1 MEYNQRNNTSERQQF
16 PYIKNFELNV
26 IVKLSSL
33 SSLLYNFDNLRYKNY
48 SGVHHLCG
56 IECWKFEPSER
67 PNIQNIVSILKG
79 LNFSTNEKIQQN
91 MNLNLI
97 IVNESKSELTELSTD
112 IFDLVSNKINNIII
126 DEFIAHLIN
135 KHDKDFTFGNIK
147 QLINQHLLQLS
158 QTTDKIIKW
167 LSKNQDKD
175 TIYYFNIVIENDFNF
190 KDFKLFLKAANEN
203 FPIAQ
208 VYLAKC
214 YYNGYGTEI
223 NYNLPFNW
231 CS

>member
-1 MEYNQRNNTSERQQF
+1 MYTTNQLSLKCPQQTSAVECNNCGDRQWC
-16 PYIKNFELNV
+16 
-26 IVKLSSL
+26 SSFIW
-33 SSLLYNFDNLRYKNY
+33 N
-48 SGVHHLCG
+48 
-56 IECWKFEPSER
+56 KFEPSER

-79 LNFSTNEKIQQN
+79 INFSTNEKIQQN

-97 IVNESKSELTELSTD
+97 IVNESKSELTELSTN

-135 KHDKDFTFGNIK
+135 K
-147 QLINQHLLQLS
+147 QLINQQLLQLS
-158 QTTDKIIKW
+158 QTTDKII
-167 LSKNQDKD
+167 
-175 TIYYFNIVIENDFNF
+175 V
-190 KDFKLFLKAANEN
+190 AANEN

-214 YYNGYGTEI
+214 YYDGYGTEI
-223 NYNLPFNW
+223 SFNW

>member
-1 MEYNQRNNTSERQQF
+1 MSIFAKISAESCQKVRLLIWYKTNQLSLKCPQQTSAVECNNCGDRQWC
-16 PYIKNFELNV
+16 
-26 IVKLSSL
+26 SSFIW
-33 SSLLYNFDNLRYKNY
+33 N
-48 SGVHHLCG
+48 
-56 IECWKFEPSER
+56 KFEPSER

-79 LNFSTNEKIQQN
+79 INFSTNEKIQQN

-97 IVNESKSELTELSTD
+97 IVNESKSELTELSTN

-135 KHDKDFTFGNIK
+135 K
-147 QLINQHLLQLS
+147 QLINQQLLQL
-158 QTTDKIIKW
+158 K
-167 LSKNQDKD
+167 
-175 TIYYFNIVIENDFNF
+175 NDFNF

-214 YYNGYGTEI
+214 YYDGYGTEI
-223 NYNLPFNW
+223 SFNW

>member
-1 MEYNQRNNTSERQQF
+1 MEYNQRNNTSERQLF

-33 SSLLYNFDNLRYKNY
+33 SSLLYNFNNLRYKNCTIKSEGY
-48 SGVHHLCG
+48 SGVHHLYG

-79 LNFSTNEKIQQN
+79 INFSTNEKIQQN

-135 KHDKDFTFGNIK
+135 K
-147 QLINQHLLQLS
+147 QLINQQLLQLS
-158 QTTDKIIKW
+158 QTTDKIIVVI
-167 LSKNQDKD
+167 KNQV
-175 TIYYFNIVIENDFNF
+175 YYFNIVIENDFNF

-214 YYNGYGTEI
+214 YYDGYGTEI
-223 NYNLPFNW
+223 SFNW